1 MIIDGKRYIWHH
13 TEKNGKFQLI
23 PYDLHDAI
31 KHTGGTSVCG
41 TRKR

>member
-31 KHTGGTSVCG
+31 KHTGGTAVCR